1 MENRLENNAENN
13 LIKIFLERN
22 LLSKHQLD
30 AAFREQKQT
39 KELLIEVIIRLGLAD
54 REKVSR
60 IWAEAIGCDYYDL
73 KNGGVDFNA
82 VRLVPHHMAERFRL
96 IPFKCEN
103 GNIHIAMYNPGN
115 VIAIDAVR
123 RATLKDIKI
132 YVANIESIS
141 QAISVNYR
149 EGAVASA
156 DEIDR
161 LASLVAKGLVTE
173 DKDPPAVRIIDLL
186 IEKAIMDRATD
197 IHISPDE
204 KATRISFRI
213 DGIMQSIN
221 VLPKQI
227 HNQIITRVKVMAGIN
242 IAEQRLAQDGKIDYQ
257 YSGRYV
263 DIRTSTSPTHN
274 GENVVMRL
282 LDKANIVMGMD
293 RLGVDPANH
302 AQMIE
307 LSQKPHG
314 IVLSAGPTGS
324 GKTTTLYSMLQE
336 LDALEKNILT
346 IEDPIEYRL
355 PYVKQSQV
363 NEKAGHIFSKAI
375 RHFLRQDPDVILVGE
390 IRDLETAKIAFQAAM
405 TGHLVLSTI
414 HTNDA
419 ASCIARL
426 MDLGVESYLIPSC
439 LRAVMAQRLVRMVCV
454 HCQEDYSFTPDE
466 IEMPAL
472 KNYELTSE
480 KRGRGCSRCG
490 GSGYYGR
497 TGIFEILAINP
508 AISRL
513 ILQKVSSDQIML
525 KAQEGGMQTMRENG
539 IDKIKAGIT
548 NLSEINRVT
557 G

>member
-1 MENRLENNAENN
+1 MENQLENK
-13 LIKIFLERN
+13 LIDIFFQRN

-39 KELLIEVIIRLGLAD
+39 QELLIEVIIRLGLAD

-60 IWAEAIGCDYYDL
+60 IWAEAIGYPYYDL
-73 KNGGVDFNA
+73 KKEIVDFNA
-82 VRLVPHHMAERFRL
+82 VRLVPHHMAERFHL
-96 IPFKCEN
+96 IPIKSEN

-115 VIAIDAVR
+115 VIAIDALR
-123 RATLKDIKI
+123 RATHKDIKI
-132 YVANIESIS
+132 YVANIESIGE
-141 QAISVNYR
+141 AISTHYR
-149 EGAVASA
+149 EGIVSSA

-161 LASLVAKGLVTE
+161 LASMAVRGSVSE

-186 IEKAIMDRATD
+186 IEKAIIDRATD

-213 DGIMQSIN
+213 DGIMRPIN

-227 HNQIITRVKVMAGIN
+227 HSQIITRVKVMAGIN
-242 IAEQRLAQDGKIDYQ
+242 IAEQRLPQDGKIDYQ

-274 GENVVMRL
+274 GENVVLRL
-282 LDKANIVMGMD
+282 LDKANIVMGMG
-293 RLGVDPANH
+293 RLGLDPANH
-302 AQMIE
+302 SQITE
-307 LSQKPHG
+307 LSKKPHG

-324 GKTTTLYSMLQE
+324 GKTTTLYSILQE

-355 PYVKQSQV
+355 PYIKQSQV
-363 NEKAGHIFSKAI
+363 NEKAGRTFAKSI

-419 ASCIARL
+419 AACIARL
-426 MDLGVESYLIPSC
+426 MDLGVESYMIPSS
-439 LRAVMAQRLVRMVCV
+439 LRAVMAQRLVRTVCV
-454 HCQEDYSFTPDE
+454 HCQEEYLFTPDE
-466 IEMPAL
+466 MEMSAI
-472 KNYELTSE
+472 KDYGITSE
-480 KRGRGCSRCG
+480 KRGRGCGRCDG
-490 GSGYYGR
+490 TGYYGR
-497 TGIFEILAINP
+497 SGIFEILNITP

-513 ILQKVSSDQIML
+513 ILQKVSSDQILL

-548 NLSEINRVT
+548 TLLEVDRVT